1 MIDPS
6 FITALRERIDLPAL
20 IERSGVQL
28 RRQGANHVG
37 VCPFHT
43 DGTPS
48 FTVPTGKAFFH
59 CFGCEAHGDGIDF
72 LQRHQGVSF
81 ITAVE
86 QLAAEVGMALPDRKP
101 APRPILKAT
110 AKFRPVAPAK
120 DGHQPL
126 SDVELG
132 ALDRWRKALPGSDGE
147 KYLQSRRIPLD
158 VAQAAGVG
166 FLAAGEPMGLDANGK
181 PTGFG
186 PRVVVAHQLPDGT
199 LVNLYG
205 RSTDPAADKAIKHR
219 HLHRPKGLFYNCDL
233 LAPGPLWI
241 VEGVFDALALTA
253 AGVPK
258 VCAIFGVA
266 GFDWRWIGR
275 QEIIIAIDHDE
286 AGEKQAA
293 LMLDEASY
301 RGLKARR
308 LHPQAFGGHKDAAAA
323 WAASELDLSGFGGIG
338 INDTV
343 KPLHHDNV
351 ADEIRR
357 HLLTMPDP
365 DEPHLAGRWAS
376 FKALLARFVDQ
387 QLDEAMAAGW
397 SVTDLISL
405 PASRLQTGAGAL
417 WVLADFRHVQLVIHP
432 DRIECVMADG
442 HRLVTHRAHLR
453 ASGRLPWED
462 F

>member
-1 MIDPS
+1 VIDPL
-6 FITALRERIDLPAL
+6 FIATLRERIDLPAL
-20 IERSGVQL
+20 IERFGVQL
-28 RRQGANHVG
+28 RRQGANYVG
-37 VCPFHT
+37 KCPFHT
-43 DGTPS
+43 DASPS
-48 FTVPTGKAFFH
+48 FTVPTGKSFFH

-72 LQRHQGVSF
+72 LQRHQGASF

-86 QLAAEVGMALPDRKP
+86 QLAAEVGMTLPDRKP
-101 APRPILKAT
+101 APRPILKPT
-110 AKFRPVAPAK
+110 AKFRPVASAK
-120 DGHQPL
+120 EGHQPL
-126 SDVELG
+126 DDHDLM
-132 ALDRWRKALPGSDGE
+132 ALDRWRKALPGSAGE
-147 KYLQSRRIPLD
+147 QYLQSRRIPLD

-166 FLAAGEPMGLDANGK
+166 FLPAGEPMGLDANGK

-241 VEGVFDALALTA
+241 VEGVFDALALMA

-258 VCAIFGVA
+258 VCAVFGVA

-293 LMLDEASY
+293 QMLDEASY

-323 WAASELDLSGFGGIG
+323 WEASELDLSGFGGIG

-357 HLLTMPDP
+357 HLLAMPDP

-376 FKALLARFVDQ
+376 FKSLMARFVDQ

-397 SVTDLISL
+397 SVTDLLSL